1 MGGTV
6 EWPRRR
12 RHLRPKALPPDA
24 PIQRFDRVERIA
36 HWVNAALFGVVM
48 LTGSVL
54 YIGQLSVLVGN
65 REIVRT
71 IHVYCGLAI
80 PVAFLVA
87 YLPRWGTALRRDFS
101 RINRW
106 TADDKRW
113 FRTLGRDKQVRLGKF
128 NAGQKL
134 NAAFVVAA
142 ALVMV
147 GDRLDHEVVRAVP
160 GRPADGRDVRAR
172 LVRVLHLDLGPR
184 PHLVRVRGPRGAAGD
199 VARHGQRPLGPD
211 ASGPAG
217 TRKRPKVGDGPHRSR
232 LDG

>member
-1 MGGTV
+1 M
-6 EWPRRR
+6 
-12 RHLRPKALPPDA
+12 
-24 PIQRFDRVERIA
+24 
-36 HWVNAALFGVVM
+36 NAALFGIVM

-87 YLPRWGTALRRDFS
+87 YLPRWGRACASTSA

-106 TADDKRW
+106 TQRRQALVPHARA
-113 FRTLGRDKQVRLGKF
+113 RPPVRVGKF
-128 NAGQKL
+128 NSGQKL

-147 GDRLDHEVVRAVP
+147 ATG
-160 GRPADGRDVRAR
+160 
-172 LVRVLHLDLGPR
+172 
-184 PHLVRVRGPRGAAGD
+184 
-199 VARHGQRPLGPD
+199 
-211 ASGPAG
+211 S
-217 TRKRPKVGDGPHRSR
+217 RS
-232 LDG
+232 